1 MRRTRRAQRNGAGC
15 RKLPE
20 PGRLVVSQTYNM
32 SWDRIYLN
40 LTEVARLRWVERWS
54 LDSIALHFA
63 TTKIAIKERLRSAKL
78 NPSRVDWTVI
88 DPKHSVIRK
97 MKKRLV
103 ALAQWQP
110 KSNFKTVLFRF
121 RSKNKIDKFAH
132 F

>member
-1 MRRTRRAQRNGAGC
+1 MIIQSGAGC

-20 PGRLVVSQTYNM
+20 PGWLVVSQTYNM

-88 DPKHSVIRK
+88 DPKHSVIRP
-97 MKKRLV
+97 MKKRSV
-103 ALAQWQP
+103 A
-110 KSNFKTVLFRF
+110 
-121 RSKNKIDKFAH
+121 
-132 F
+132 